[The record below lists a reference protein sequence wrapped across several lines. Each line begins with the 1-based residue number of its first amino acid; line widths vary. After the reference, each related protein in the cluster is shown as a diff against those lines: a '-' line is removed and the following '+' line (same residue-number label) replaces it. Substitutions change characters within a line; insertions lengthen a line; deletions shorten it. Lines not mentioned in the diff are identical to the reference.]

1 MAIGGM
7 KHEKLP
13 PGAQVYVRDTGAPIR
28 AEDEEQ
34 FSPEFIAKGMIA
46 LREAFQDIARRTENH
61 AHPVDEY
68 NTCPLGGSSSQSL
81 LVLQPTY
88 EYMPEKILSV
98 LVVGP
103 PAAQVTLTLGDRVWP
118 LVLPASGVLPIGPVA
133 LILGRSDTR
142 QLSAQTTGQYFLE
155 LMGFADARF
164 NA

>member
-28 AEDEEQ
+28 TVEEELY
-34 FSPEFIAKGMIA
+34 SPEFIAKGMIQ
-46 LREAFQDIARRTENH
+46 LREALQDLARRSENH

-68 NTCPLGGSSSQSL
+68 NTCPLGGTSSVNAL
-81 LVLQPTY
+81 TLQPTY
-88 EYMPEKILSV
+88 ELMPEKILSI
-98 LVVGP
+98 LVAGP
-103 PAAQVTLTLGDRVWP
+103 PAAAVTIQLGDRFWSVNIP
-118 LVLPASGVLPIGPVA
+118 PSGIMSIGPVA

-142 QLSAQTTGQYFLE
+142 QQSSQTAGMFFLE

-164 NA
+164 AA